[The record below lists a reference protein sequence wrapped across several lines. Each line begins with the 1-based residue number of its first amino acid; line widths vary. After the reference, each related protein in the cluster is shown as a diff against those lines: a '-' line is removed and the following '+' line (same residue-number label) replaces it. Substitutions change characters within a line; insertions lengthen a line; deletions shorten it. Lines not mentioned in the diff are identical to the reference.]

1 MVVLLEG
8 LDLADLLEVILE
20 DREPTP
26 HMMGILE
33 DQGDRLR
40 IILEVLLGD
49 TMEGLGDIMEGLAAP
64 QEDTMEVLEDTTE
77 GQGDTTEGQGDT
89 MEDLEA
95 PLRYTKESQGDTME
109 DLGVP
114 LWDIMEDL
122 AVPQWDTKEGQGCLL
137 EGMWEDL
144 VHLLVGVSEGQVQQ
158 NMAITRISM
167 RVGASGRVAGRW
179 R

>member
-1 MVVLLEG
+1 MVLLEG

-26 HMMGILE
+26 HTMGILE

-49 TMEGLGDIMEGLAAP
+49 TMEGLGGIMEGLAAP

-77 GQGDTTEGQGDT
+77 GQGDTTEDQEDTTEGQGDT
-89 MEDLEA
+89 MEGLEA
-95 PLRYTKESQGDTME
+95 PLGYTKECQGDTMV
-109 DLGVP
+109 DLG
-114 LWDIMEDL
+114 
-122 AVPQWDTKEGQGCLL
+122 VPQWDTKEGQGCLL
-137 EGMWEDL
+137 EGMWEGL
-144 VHLLVGVSEGQVQQ
+144 VYLLVGVSEGQVQQ
-158 NMAITRISM
+158 NMATTRISM